1 MRVWLHFWKKE
12 NPNLLGN
19 KNEKGILMKK
29 RWLLVL
35 VAMFVLLL
43 IACGDNSN
51 SSVDD
56 LEADNTKENTDN
68 TGSDN
73 SGEFEEQ
80 TFRLNAGLSS
90 EDNNTAAFTIPW
102 MEEIEEA
109 TSGKVTFEAFFS
121 EELVTMGE
129 EVRALKDGTIDIA
142 APVLPS
148 YNPDQFPLSDV
159 IMLPLVHSDS
169 KIAAKAFA
177 DLVKS
182 DKDLQDGKTFTEIE
196 YGQHGMK
203 ALPVQPVA
211 EYTIGFVS
219 KNDIQS
225 ASDLQN
231 LSLRTGGRAHEIFVS
246 QLGSGSVSMP
256 WSEEFEALSRGAI
269 DGNVRSVQDYA
280 AYGFDEM
287 ITQSLEGIS
296 IGHFPFIWLMEE
308 NKWNELPDN
317 LKQLMEETAYGLADS
332 EFKNKAQ
339 IEAVE
344 EAKENGIE
352 FVDVANLDQD
362 AQDLLEEASIN
373 TWNEWIESKEKEGYP
388 GLETAK
394 LWRDLIIENGGEV
407 YESVL
412 ELE

>member
-1 MRVWLHFWKKE
+1 MK
-12 NPNLLGN
+12 
-19 KNEKGILMKK
+19 MKK
-29 RWLLVL
+29 KWLFMLMAVCT
-35 VAMFVLLL
+35 LL
-43 IACGDNSN
+43 ILTACGGGDVE
-51 SSVDD
+51 SSGD
-56 LEADNTKENTDN
+56 A
-68 TGSDN
+68 S
-73 SGEFEEQ
+73 EFEEQ
-80 TFRLNAGLSS
+80 KFRLNAGLSS

-102 MEEIEEA
+102 MEEVEEK
-109 TSGKVTFEAFFS
+109 TGGQITFDAFFS
-121 EELVTMGE
+121 EELVSMGE
-129 EVRALKDGTIDIA
+129 EVRALQDGTIDIA
-142 APVLPS
+142 APVLPT

-159 IMLPLVHSDS
+159 VMLPLVHSDS

-177 DLVKS
+177 DLIKS
-182 DKDLQDGKTFTEIE
+182 DEELQGGKTFTDIE
-196 YGQHGMK
+196 YGSHGMK

-211 EYTIGFVS
+211 EYTVGFVS
-219 KNDIQS
+219 NDKIQS
-225 ASDLQN
+225 AADLKG

-287 ITQSLEGIS
+287 ITQSLDGIS

-308 NKWNELPDN
+308 KKWNELPDN

-362 AQDLLEEASIN
+362 
-373 TWNEWIESKEKEGYP
+373 
-388 GLETAK
+388 
-394 LWRDLIIENGGEV
+394 
-407 YESVL
+407 
-412 ELE
+412 